1 MSLSKNWQKISALSS
16 LSESLCLSIIFRPI
30 ICLSTETPNRSI
42 GSVLTSVTK
51 GGRYGKAEN
60 LNFLER
66 LFFEGHLNA
75 KTEERLDK
83 RLM

>member
-1 MSLSKNWQKISALSS
+1 MESVSRVYATREGGSLSLYVSLSKNWQKISALSS
-16 LSESLCLSIIFRPI
+16 LSESLSIFRPI

-51 GGRYGKAEN
+51 GGRYGNAEN

-66 LFFEGHLNA
+66 
-75 KTEERLDK
+75 
-83 RLM
+83 